1 MRTGIDFL
9 ASLVVMV
16 VIQAGMAE
24 AETSDQSGLC
34 SGRVTGATS
43 AARTAACTA
52 LINSGKYSGKNL
64 AIAYNNRC
72 SWNAK
77 STNDAANKGAID
89 DCTRAIGLDPA
100 YAKAYYNR
108 SLAYYTRR
116 DYDRAIQD
124 AGEAIKREPNYFS
137 AYDNRASAYSDKGD
151 HDHAILDYNQ
161 SLRINP
167 KDPISLNNRCDE
179 FALLGQY
186 VAARL
191 DCDESLRIRP
201 DHQNTLRHRAW
212 VLLALGKFD
221 DALADYA
228 NLLRQD
234 ARDDIGLY
242 GRGTAKLKKGD
253 VGGGNEDLAAARAV
267 NQTID
272 KEFWRYGKPA
282 EAK

>member
-1 MRTGIDFL
+1 MRIGIDFF
-9 ASLVVMV
+9 ASVV
-16 VIQAGMAE
+16 VIVLVQAGMAE
-24 AETSDQSGLC
+24 AQTNDQSGLC
-34 SGRVTGATS
+34 SGRITGVTS
-43 AARTAACTA
+43 DARVAACTA
-52 LINSGKYSGKNL
+52 LINSGKYTGKNL

-77 STNDAANKGAID
+77 STNDAASKGAIE
-89 DCTRAIGLDPA
+89 DCTRAIALDPG

-108 SLAYYTRR
+108 GLAHYTRR

-124 AGEAIKREPNYFS
+124 SGEAIKREPNYFS

-186 VAARL
+186 LAARL

-201 DHQNTLRHRAW
+201 DHQNTLKHRAW

-228 NLLRQD
+228 NLLRQN
-234 ARDDIGLY
+234 AKDDIGLY

-253 VGGGNEDLAAARAV
+253 VAGANEDLAAAKAL
-267 NQTID
+267 NQNID